1 MMISVVDAHVH
12 VGQFGAKYFDPF
24 EIGQFLVRQGVVGC
38 VASTPVAA
46 TGKHDEAIRDLD
58 RLMSVAGL
66 SVWPL
71 LWVTPG
77 LLARHPDLDAPLRR
91 LPYRG
96 LKIHPRANK
105 WSGEMLDM
113 AFRVAEERNLGIM
126 LHTDDDYPAGN
137 CRGLLMRHPRAKV
150 VLAHGRPIEQAQA
163 VLRECPNAFVDTA
176 FMPLPLIRGL
186 VGQGF
191 GDRIIFGSD
200 APIDRCYYV
209 GSSTRR
215 YRARLQSIQ
224 KALGPDQAG
233 MVLGTNCDAVFR
245 QSRHGLSEIR
255 RWRQLPQAR
264 TVRQRSVIGNAT
276 GAPLRCQRKH
286 RGMAKETT

>member
-1 MMISVVDAHVH
+1 
-12 VGQFGAKYFDPF
+12 
-24 EIGQFLVRQGVVGC
+24 
-38 VASTPVAA
+38 
-46 TGKHDEAIRDLD
+46 
-58 RLMSVAGL
+58 
-66 SVWPL
+66 
-71 LWVTPG
+71 
-77 LLARHPDLDAPLRR
+77 
-91 LPYRG
+91 
-96 LKIHPRANK
+96 
-105 WSGEMLDM
+105 MLDM